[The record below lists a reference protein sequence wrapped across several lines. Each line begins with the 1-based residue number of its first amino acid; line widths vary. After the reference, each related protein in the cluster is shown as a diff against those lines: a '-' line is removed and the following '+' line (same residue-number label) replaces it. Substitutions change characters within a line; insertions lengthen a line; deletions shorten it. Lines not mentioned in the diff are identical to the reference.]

1 MAVGGR
7 RPWYQTA
14 LPDTLP
20 LLSLAPPHLLRLLRG
35 DANWLVSIPR
45 AVVVP
50 GLGVYVD

>member
-20 LLSLAPPHLLRLLRG
+20 LLSLAPPHLLRLFAKEEMLIGLCLSPERL
-35 DANWLVSIPR
+35 WF
-45 AVVVP
+45 P
-50 GLGVYVD
+50 G